1 MKTRVLSSMLA
12 IPIVLALT
20 YFGNIWFLAL
30 MIFGSVLAAYE
41 LSNFLAQKKIR
52 TTPLLSAFISGSL
65 VLTGFILAKLDMNS
79 IAFPLGISILSLAS
93 VAILPLFTPRAPTIL
108 TNLLISI
115 TAGVYVGGL
124 LCFAPLLREG
134 PNGLEWTL
142 YLFVTI
148 TLTDSGAYAVGKT
161 IGRTPFF
168 PKISPSKTLEGAL
181 GGFIFGVIGSLLS
194 VHFLEIKMVTLI
206 ESSVTG
212 LILSSC
218 AQIGDLYESLLKRK
232 SGVKD
237 SGRLLPGHGG
247 ALDRLDSIVFSL
259 CVLYYFT
266 QWIST

>member
-1 MKTRVLSSMLA
+1 ML
-12 IPIVLALT
+12 
-20 YFGNIWFLAL
+20 
-30 MIFGSVLAAYE
+30 
-41 LSNFLAQKKIR
+41 R
-52 TTPLLSAFISGSL
+52 T
-65 VLTGFILAKLDMNS
+65 
-79 IAFPLGISILSLAS
+79 
-93 VAILPLFTPRAPTIL
+93 FTPRRAKWIGMDVVSVCDDHSHRL
-108 TNLLISI
+108 WC
-115 TAGVYVGGL
+115 
-124 LCFAPLLREG
+124 LCCR
-134 PNGLEWTL
+134 
-142 YLFVTI
+142 
-148 TLTDSGAYAVGKT
+148 KT

-181 GGFIFGVIGSLLS
+181 GGLIFGVIGSLLS
-194 VHFLEIKMVTLI
+194 VHFLEIKTVTLI